1 MGERFNPRTR
11 MGCDSDG
18 SVYYV
23 DYTEFQSTHPH
34 GVRPAAQEAD
44 IVVFDVSIHA
54 PAWGATQRGRYN
66 LHEHNVSIHAPAW
79 GATQRL
85 SSLLYTCLFQ
95 STHPHGVRRRTAPFL
110 FTTLKFQS
118 THPHGVRLVKEEI
131 DNVCARFNP
140 RTRMGCDTV
149 PTLLTIS
156 DTMFQ
161 STHPHGVRPIGIVCS
176 LIIRSFQSTHPHGV
190 RHWGVYYLESNS
202 TFQSTHPHGV
212 RHLQEICLQ
221 MGLNVSIHA
230 PAWGAT
236 RSGYDNVKPAEFQST
251 HPHGVR
257 RNWTTTYVARF
268 MFQSTHPH
276 GVRHYRCKLLNLSI
290 FELQYRESTK
300 INKYIK

>member
-212 RHLQEICLQ
+212 RRQNWL
-221 MGLNVSIHA
+221 
-230 PAWGAT
+230 T
-236 RSGYDNVKPAEFQST
+236 RYAQ
-251 HPHGVR
+251 
-257 RNWTTTYVARF
+257 
-268 MFQSTHPH
+268 
-276 GVRHYRCKLLNLSI
+276 
-290 FELQYRESTK
+290 
-300 INKYIK
+300 